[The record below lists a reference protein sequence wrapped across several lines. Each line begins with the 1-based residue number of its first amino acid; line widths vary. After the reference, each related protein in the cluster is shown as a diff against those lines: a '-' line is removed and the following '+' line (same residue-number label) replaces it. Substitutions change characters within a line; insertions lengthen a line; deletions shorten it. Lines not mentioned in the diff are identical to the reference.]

1 MVTVSSCWGCYM
13 NTPIK
18 NGKGPP
24 GGADR
29 LADGRSF
36 PVPGTTCPGW
46 KKWYVFYW
54 FCCFI
59 CYLREVYRE
68 FWHHWCQIIHFLLQ
82 WSFFW
87 ISGGFIRVINNVLSC
102 LRESTRGR
110 GFIANFLLVMHL
122 FTNLNILD
130 DVVSGRTKLASL
142 LLASDNDRTVL
153 KIVLKSISSSSS
165 GSTINS
171 SRLVTHVCGLETD
184 QSLPNSQVWYLRVGV
199 FAFSHYSMS
208 EVAQGLF
215 WVRAGK

>member
-1 MVTVSSCWGCYM
+1 MPSPEKSIAGLFQRNAGWNKSKNYVYSYILILYKTIDDLVTVSSCWGCYM
-13 NTPIK
+13 NIPIK

-29 LADGRSF
+29 LADWRSF

-87 ISGGFIRVINNVLSC
+87 ISGGFIHVINNVLSC

-110 GFIANFLLVMHL
+110 GFIANFLLVMHF

-130 DVVSGRTKLASL
+130 DGRVR
-142 LLASDNDRTVL
+142 SD
-153 KIVLKSISSSSS
+153 
-165 GSTINS
+165 
-171 SRLVTHVCGLETD
+171 
-184 QSLPNSQVWYLRVGV
+184 
-199 FAFSHYSMS
+199 
-208 EVAQGLF
+208 
-215 WVRAGK
+215 